1 MTCANNCRG
10 VNPNSVIVGGTAVL
24 AAASIGTQLF
34 FGTRVYAGPSC
45 MWGPDKVLT
54 GV

>member
-24 AAASIGTQLF
+24 AATSIG
-34 FGTRVYAGPSC
+34 V
-45 MWGPDKVLT
+45 
-54 GV
+54 